1 MSRQGRLPQEFA
13 LVGVARTQMSGALR
27 DLIQNH
33 LLQVMC
39 VIAMEPPSTFD
50 AESVRIAN
58 RDIRCSRVH
67 CRQLALAGR
76 AVLCAHGQT
85 HGATHKFS
93 DTALQAAAT
102 LDLRRPTTAS
112 EHSDDLN
119 PAGGRDLP
127 RLQWQTTRTRC
138 PSGYSGHGLLLHR
151 SFWRPQFC
159 GVRTTDPQLSRRRR
173 NIVRIQ
179 RLDREILGIADADH
193 GSMER
198 DLRCTGAV
206 LCSGDV
212 GAC

>member
-27 DLIQNH
+27 DMIQNH

-112 EHSDDLN
+112 EHSDD
-119 PAGGRDLP
+119 PDTVDMDFCYTDHFGGRNSAAYEPLILNCLVGDGTLFASRDWIERSWELLMP
-127 RLQWQTTRTRC
+127 IMEAWNATSAAQV
-138 PSGYSGHGLLLHR
+138 PSYAAGTWG
-151 SFWRPQFC
+151 PAEAQA
-159 GVRTTDPQLSRRRR
+159 LS
-173 NIVRIQ
+173 
-179 RLDREILGIADADH
+179 DREWRQWEEA
-193 GSMER
+193 
-198 DLRCTGAV
+198 
-206 LCSGDV
+206 
-212 GAC
+212 

>member
-27 DLIQNH
+27 DMIQNH

-112 EHSDDLN
+112 EHS
-119 PAGGRDLP
+119 R
-127 RLQWQTTRTRC
+127 
-138 PSGYSGHGLLLHR
+138 R
-151 SFWRPQFC
+151 SES
-159 GVRTTDPQLSRRRR
+159 SRRKGSASPSVADDPDPMS
-173 NIVRIQ
+173 IRIQ
-179 RLDREILGIADADH
+179 WTWTSATPIILAAAI
-193 GSMER
+193 
-198 DLRCTGAV
+198 LRRTNH
-206 LCSGDV
+206 
-212 GAC
+212 